1 MTAIVRSASARS
13 LRWIP
18 GYTTYVAQMVLILQ
32 SQHSAA
38 SRGCTNTLALPA
50 VDHNRVVSTPH
61 LHLGHL
67 LNDVSDGLQVGAT
80 SISIPVHNVEL

>member
-1 MTAIVRSASARS
+1 MLGTRIHCIYGTDGTDTSVATLTSQQGLYKYTAKLAS
-13 LRWIP
+13 
-18 GYTTYVAQMVLILQ
+18 
-32 SQHSAA
+32 
-38 SRGCTNTLALPA
+38 PA

-80 SISIPVHNVEL
+80 SISVPVHNVEL